1 MMVEPV
7 TFSVIP
13 HKSQYSAQ
21 RTLSL
26 GVDCSEMSTL
36 NVGATAAIENCIF
49 VVFIYVYTL
58 DRF

>member
-1 MMVEPV
+1 MV

-26 GVDCSEMSTL
+26 GVDCGEMSTL